1 MKRICQRQ
9 NNRFQRRM
17 LNKLKGIDNR
27 SVCRYRRW
35 WSKGKKDGMCGI
47 FEDLSFVPKLYREA
61 YTAGHAYGAISRE
74 AAYYA

>member
-1 MKRICQRQ
+1 MK
-9 NNRFQRRM
+9 RRM
-17 LNKLKGIDNR
+17 LNKLKGMDNR
-27 SVCRYRRW
+27 KVCRYRKW

-47 FEDLSFVPKLYREA
+47 FDDLSAVPKLYREA